1 MKAGWQYMISMKTRA
16 KNVRK
21 QVDIPVTHSVSFQSS
36 NTSILYAIGIFL
48 NDKEEKN
55 ETANFHHVPTLWI
68 VNLNIEISN
77 DNSCL
82 QAIQI
87 QTTPP
92 LAKME
97 FREIWI

>member
-1 MKAGWQYMISMKTRA
+1 M
-16 KNVRK
+16 
-21 QVDIPVTHSVSFQSS
+21 DIAVTHSVSFKSS

-48 NDKEEKN
+48 NNKEEKN
-55 ETANFHHVPTLWI
+55 ETAIFHHVATMWM

-82 QAIQI
+82 QAIQL

-92 LAKME
+92 LAKIE
-97 FREIWI
+97 FRKIWI